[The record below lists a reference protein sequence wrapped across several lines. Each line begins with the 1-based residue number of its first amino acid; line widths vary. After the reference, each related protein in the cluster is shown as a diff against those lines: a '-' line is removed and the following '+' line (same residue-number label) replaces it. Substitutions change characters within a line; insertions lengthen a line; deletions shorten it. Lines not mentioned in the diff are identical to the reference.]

1 MAKNKYYKGT
11 LSDFKQYI
19 QNLKNSNSVEDQ
31 KRYNDIKN
39 SVVYISEHIGEDLE
53 DSSHCDV
60 GCVYAHGAIIT
71 GIAQSDIDEINKKIS
86 IIDTSINNIE
96 QKLIWNEL

>member
-11 LSDFKQYI
+11 LSGFKQYI
-19 QNLKNSNSVEDQ
+19 QSLKNSNSVKDQ
-31 KRYNDIKN
+31 QRYNDIKN
-39 SVVYISEHIGEDLE
+39 SVVYISEHIGEDPE

-60 GCVYAHGAIIT
+60 GCVYAHGAIIA
-71 GIAQSDIDEINKKIS
+71 GISQSDVEEINKKIS
-86 IIDTSINNIE
+86 IIDISINNIE